1 MRKKMAYQNI
11 NDCCQKL
18 YFNVIQI
25 NKSRGTILET
35 NKSQALCMKSQFQLK
50 NQLGLVLLLHYLL
63 QESQRP
69 NYTHTHTPQR
79 LLAADE
85 ARRLLL
91 KNTRFICTTIFLLV
105 SSGNSLNLFPPWFTK
120 YAPGVMTFST
130 RNWLMAAGCVNAFKK
145 SASIVFFHSCSPDK
159 RYRVKQN
166 MSKEGMNR
174 TK

>member
-1 MRKKMAYQNI
+1 MAYQNI

-69 NYTHTHTPQR
+69 NYTHTHTTAFTCCWWSQKTTVEKHTIHLYYNFSACLFR
-79 LLAADE
+79 SLLE
-85 ARRLLL
+85 
-91 KNTRFICTTIFLLV
+91 
-105 SSGNSLNLFPPWFTK
+105 S
-120 YAPGVMTFST
+120 FST
-130 RNWLMAAGCVNAFKK
+130 LVHK
-145 SASIVFFHSCSPDK
+145 V
-159 RYRVKQN
+159 
-166 MSKEGMNR
+166 R
-174 TK
+174 TWSDDILNEELINGSRLCKCI